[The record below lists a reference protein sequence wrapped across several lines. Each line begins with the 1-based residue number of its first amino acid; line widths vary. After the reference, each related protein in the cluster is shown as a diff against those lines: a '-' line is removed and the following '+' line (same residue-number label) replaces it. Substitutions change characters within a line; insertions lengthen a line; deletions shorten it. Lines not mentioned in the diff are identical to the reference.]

1 MLVAR
6 IINSI
11 IIILLSYILLKLIQY
26 VLKRLFEFTRFD
38 VRYENTL
45 FSVLSSIS
53 YYIIFIISIILVLKE
68 FKVVDVT
75 KFGTL
80 VTGASIVGL
89 IAGFASQSILKDIF
103 NGFFILFEK
112 QMQVG
117 DFVII
122 NEEFKGTVEEIG
134 LRSTSLRDWD
144 LKRIT
149 LPNGSINSIRN
160 YSKNK
165 MRVVV
170 HVRVSY
176 EEEPMKVIGALEE
189 VCNIMNENFKDYL
202 INQSPDSKS
211 KFKVY
216 GVTDIENNP
225 VGAQYTITGVIQA
238 HKYFAALRE
247 SKLQILIVF
256 KKNNVK
262 IAYPTHIN
270 ILSRNKNN
278 NDAMDKEL

>member
-1 MLVAR
+1 M
-6 IINSI
+6 N
-11 IIILLSYILLKLIQY
+11 
-26 VLKRLFEFTRFD
+26 RLFEFTKFD

-45 FSVLSSIS
+45 CSVLLSLS
-53 YYIIFIISIILVLKE
+53 YYIIFVVSLILILKE

-89 IAGFASQSILKDIF
+89 IAGVASQSILKDIF

-112 QMQVG
+112 QIQVG
-117 DFVII
+117 DFVVI
-122 NEEFKGTVEEIG
+122 NENFKGTVEEIG

-149 LPNGSINSIRN
+149 VPNGSINSVRN

-176 EEEPMKVIGALEE
+176 EEDPNKVISALEE
-189 VCNIMNENFKDYL
+189 VCGIMNESYKDYL
-202 INQSPDSKS
+202 IKIKSGESS

-216 GVTDIENNP
+216 GVTDIEKSS
-225 VGAQYTITGVIQA
+225 VGAQYTITGVI
-238 HKYFAALRE
+238 KSSMYFDALRE
-247 SKLQILIVF
+247 AKLQTLIVF

-262 IAYPTHIN
+262 IAYPRHIN
-270 ILSRNKNN
+270 IVTYNDENN
-278 NDAMDKEL
+278 HELGS

>member
-1 MLVAR
+1 MIQQ
-6 IINSI
+6 IINSLLI
-11 IIILLSYILLKLIQY
+11 IIFSYVLLKLIKY
-26 VLKRLFEFTRFD
+26 FLNKLFKITKFD

-45 FSVLSSIS
+45 SSVISSIS
-53 YYIIFIISIILVLKE
+53 YYIIFISCVILILKE
-68 FKVVDVT
+68 FQIVDVT

-89 IAGFASQSILKDIF
+89 IAGVAAQSILKDIF

-112 QMQVG
+112 QIQVG
-117 DFVII
+117 DFVVL
-122 NEEFKGTVEEIG
+122 NEEFRGTVEEIG

-149 LPNGSINSIRN
+149 ISNGNITSIRN

-176 EEEPMKVIGALEE
+176 EEDPLKVLDSLQE
-189 VCNIMNENFKDYL
+189 VCDVMNEKYKDYL
-202 INQSPDSKS
+202 YNELSGPLSP
-211 KFKVY
+211 FKIY
-216 GVTDIENNP
+216 GVTDIEKNP
-225 VGAQYTITGVIQA
+225 VGAQYTITGIVESY
-238 HKYFAALRE
+238 KYFSALKDT
-247 SKLQILIVF
+247 KLQILIIF
-256 KKNNVK
+256 RKNNIH

-270 ILSRNKNN
+270 ILQYENEDGR
-278 NDAMDKEL
+278 EL

>member
-1 MLVAR
+1 MFIGR

-26 VLKRLFEFTRFD
+26 VLKKLFDFTRFD

-45 FSVLSSIS
+45 FSVLSSVS
-53 YYIIFIISIILVLKE
+53 YYIVFISSLVLILKE

-134 LRSTSLRDWD
+134 LRSMSLRDWD

-149 LPNGSINSIRN
+149 LPNGNINSIRN

-176 EEEPMKVIGALEE
+176 EEDPIKVMQSLEE
-189 VCNIMNENFKDYL
+189 VCEIMNISYKEYL
-202 INQSPDSKS
+202 ISQSPDSK
-211 KFKVY
+211 KV
-216 GVTDIENNP
+216 
-225 VGAQYTITGVIQA
+225 
-238 HKYFAALRE
+238 
-247 SKLQILIVF
+247 
-256 KKNNVK
+256 
-262 IAYPTHIN
+262 
-270 ILSRNKNN
+270 
-278 NDAMDKEL
+278 